1 MSLFIERLS
10 AFLHSTNLRLSD
22 IVDILIIAILIYNV
36 LTLIRGTRAYQMVLG
51 IAVMVAFYYGSQF
64 FHLRTVNWLLRNFF
78 TYIVIIVI
86 VLFQT
91 EIKKGL
97 ASFGRNPFFARVVRS
112 TTEKIVDEIL
122 IACTTLASQRMGAIV
137 AIEREVG
144 LKNYIEGGVT
154 LDAHVTYDL
163 LLSVFNPSSPL
174 HDGAAIV
181 QGNRI
186 SAAACFL
193 PLTLSHDL
201 SKDLGT
207 RHRAAIGLSE
217 ETDAVILVVSEE
229 TGIISLVRTGRLVR
243 NLTGDALKQRVLEEL
258 R

>member
-243 NLTGDALKQRVLEEL
+243 NLTGDALKQRVLDEL